1 MKSFKDWKNKKQY
14 LEFSANPDAQPIV
27 NPNLSSGL
35 MRGSQPSVV
44 PDYAN
49 QAQNATPPVNNV
61 AKKQTEVDPGY
72 KSLLDGL
79 TGNVQQITNRL
90 MNALKTKQPAVI
102 MAVQQAINQ
111 AAHEILGDK
120 STSFARRADRSVYR
134 TAQSLM
140 RNSNN

>member
-14 LEFSANPDAQPIV
+14 LEFSANPNAQPIV

-44 PDYAN
+44 PNYPS
-49 QAQNATPPVNNV
+49 QVQNATPPVDGT
-61 AKKQTEVDPGY
+61 AQKKTEEDPGY
-72 KSLLDGL
+72 KGLLDGL
-79 TGNVQQITNRL
+79 TGNVQQITDRL
-90 MNALKTKQPAVI
+90 LKALKTKQPAVI

-120 STSFARRADRSVYR
+120 NASFARRADRSVYR